1 MTASRNELRVGLV
14 LLGLSG
20 AAALGHQ
27 VLWTRRLADLVGASV
42 ESCARVLECFFLG
55 IALGSA
61 VAARVLPK
69 LRRRWRAAGYT
80 EMGVAIL
87 GLPVLLLPAWTGWIW
102 PALGAEKLVE
112 WQGPAIKL
120 VLSVLV
126 VVPPA
131 FLMGMTLPL
140 VTAAIGE
147 PVEGP
152 ANRSTRLYAA
162 YTLGGA
168 LGLALVV
175 GLALH
180 LVGAGGS
187 LLLMIGVNLVAGIV
201 CFRMAPDEPPA
212 TCPAPPPPVGR
223 FAPPDA
229 RLYRL
234 APLLAV
240 GSGIGIMAFE
250 VLGLELL
257 NLKLSLAFYTPAAVL
272 AVVVLLLGCAAVVA
286 PWLAH
291 RCGGAERVLPMSLA
305 AAGLMAAASPLIF
318 LCLTAGQAA
327 VALHGSGI
335 TRSLVRLAG
344 VTFLSLGPAVISAGM
359 VFPLLLCG
367 GDPESSRWN
376 GRRLGR
382 LLAINGLGGIIGAE
396 VARRLLLPGGGVHVA
411 LGVVGGF
418 YAVLSVGVLV
428 ALGRSR
434 VLQLAVP
441 LAVAAGTGWLLS
453 TVLRELPLFLRS
465 ATFRVVEV
473 RSGGGRF
480 PGGGRA
486 TGSWSGDVLG

>member
-27 VLWTRRLADLVGASV
+27 VLWTRRLADLVGASA

-61 VAARVLPK
+61 VAAGVLPR
-69 LRRRWRAAGYT
+69 LRRLWRAAGYT
-80 EMGVAIL
+80 ELGVAIL
-87 GLPVLLLPAWTGWIW
+87 CLPVLLLPTWTGWIW
-102 PALGAEKLVE
+102 PALGPEKLVG
-112 WQGPAIKL
+112 WQGPAIRFL
-120 VLSVLV
+120 LSFLV

-229 RLYRL
+229 GLYRL

-272 AVVVLLLGCAAVVA
+272 AVVVLLLGCAAAVA

-305 AAGLMAAASPLIF
+305 AA
-318 LCLTAGQAA
+318 
-327 VALHGSGI
+327 
-335 TRSLVRLAG
+335 
-344 VTFLSLGPAVISAGM
+344 
-359 VFPLLLCG
+359 
-367 GDPESSRWN
+367 
-376 GRRLGR
+376 
-382 LLAINGLGGIIGAE
+382 
-396 VARRLLLPGGGVHVA
+396 
-411 LGVVGGF
+411 
-418 YAVLSVGVLV
+418 
-428 ALGRSR
+428 
-434 VLQLAVP
+434 
-441 LAVAAGTGWLLS
+441 
-453 TVLRELPLFLRS
+453 
-465 ATFRVVEV
+465 
-473 RSGGGRF
+473 
-480 PGGGRA
+480 
-486 TGSWSGDVLG
+486 